1 MVGMMT
7 AAAMFLGALAGLGI
21 FVAIQGVRGVDLIS
35 GPRRERPSRPSIDQL
50 ALRTAFALGLGVITC
65 LLTRWPVGG
74 IAAGSL
80 GAAIPSYRRSS
91 DERRR
96 SLERTEAVAAWTEML
111 RDTMAAAAG
120 LNEAVIASARVAPA
134 AIRLEVQAL
143 AVRSEHQP
151 LNRSLRRFAA
161 ELDDPVADAVVAALA
176 LSTERQSGNLGQVL
190 SQIATNARDQAAM
203 RQRVEA
209 SRARTYASARFIVI
223 VTLVFSIGLI
233 LFAPVYLE
241 PFNSVEGQL
250 TLVVVG
256 GLFGS
261 ALWGLHRLAAPQPV
275 ARLITDTEAIA

>member
-1 MVGMMT
+1 MT
-7 AAAMFLGALAGLGI
+7 AAAMLFGALAGLGLFI
-21 FVAIQGVRGVDLIS
+21 MIQAIRGVDLTS
-35 GPRRERPSRPSIDQL
+35 GPRHNRPSRRSLDQIAARA
-50 ALRTAFALGLGVITC
+50 ALALGLGVITY
-65 LLTRWPVGG
+65 LITRWPVGA
-74 IAAGSL
+74 IAAAAL
-80 GAAIPSYRRSS
+80 GAALPSYRRSS

-120 LNEAVIASARVAPA
+120 LNEAIIASARVAPA
-134 AIRLEVQAL
+134 AIRAEVQAL

-151 LNRSLRRFAA
+151 LGRALRRFAS
-161 ELDDPVADAVVAALA
+161 ELDDPVADAVVAALV

-203 RQRVEA
+203 RLRVEA

-233 LFAPVYLE
+233 LFAPQYLE
-241 PFNSVEGQL
+241 PFDSIEGQL
-250 TLVVVG
+250 TLVVVA

-275 ARLITDTEAIA
+275 ARLITDTEVVA